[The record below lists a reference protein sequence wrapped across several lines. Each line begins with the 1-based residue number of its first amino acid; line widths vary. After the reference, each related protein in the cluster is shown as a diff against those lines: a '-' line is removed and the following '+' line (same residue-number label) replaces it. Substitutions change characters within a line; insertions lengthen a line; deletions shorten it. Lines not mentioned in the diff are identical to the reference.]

1 MQYYKCL
8 DMGHYSNVIKNLK
21 LELMTLLIEKSIIRK
36 RTKHKYIWM
45 NIVVSKF
52 SKELDKCFKLEQ
64 MFDHTTTKVLK
75 DNTRLLMSID
85 LRGI

>member
-1 MQYYKCL
+1 
-8 DMGHYSNVIKNLK
+8 
-21 LELMTLLIEKSIIRK
+21 
-36 RTKHKYIWM
+36 M